1 MGVFSLYRE
10 GRALYN
16 MVMEADTPRTVPL
29 ERRRDPRESDLL
41 AQLPESERASL
52 FRDSSRK
59 KYPKHS
65 IIHAPGD
72 RGKVINYILSGRV
85 KIYNLSACGKEIIY
99 RFCTPNSFFGIAEIF
114 GDDREVFAEAV
125 EDAEVMCI
133 DKERFTDLIRRHP
146 DIALAVMKMLGSR
159 IRQAHRAIKD
169 FVFCDVR
176 SRLAQLLIKLG
187 QMHGVVNDD
196 GTISFQNKF
205 THQEMANMIGAIRQ
219 SVTEVINDFKRS
231 GYIRCDNGRIIIQNA
246 EGLESLING

>member
-1 MGVFSLYRE
+1 MEDRE
-10 GRALYN
+10 LYN
-16 MVMEADTPRTVPL
+16 TAMELDRPRTIPL
-29 ERRRDPRESDLL
+29 EKHRDLRESDLL
-41 AQLPESERASL
+41 GQLPESERASL
-52 FRDSSRK
+52 FRNSCRK
-59 KYPKHS
+59 KYPKHA
-65 IIHAPGD
+65 IVHAPGD
-72 RGKVINYILSGRV
+72 RGKVINYVLSGRV

-114 GDDREVFAEAV
+114 GDDREVFVEAV
-125 EDAEVMCI
+125 EDTEVMCI

-187 QMHGVVNDD
+187 QMHGVINDD

-205 THQEMANMIGAIRQ
+205 THQQMANMIGAIRQ
-219 SVTEVINDFKRS
+219 SVTEVVNDFKRA
-231 GYIRCDNGRIIIQNA
+231 GYIRCDNGRIVIQNA
-246 EGLESLING
+246 EGLESLIDE

>member
-1 MGVFSLYRE
+1 MFALFRE
-10 GRALYN
+10 DRELYN
-16 MVMEADTPRTVPL
+16 IVMEIDRPRTIPVKKD
-29 ERRRDPRESDLL
+29 RDLRESDLL

-52 FRDSSRK
+52 FRNSCRK
-59 KYPKHS
+59 KFPKHA
-65 IIHAPGD
+65 IVHAPGD
-72 RGKVINYILSGRV
+72 RGKVINYVLSGRV

-114 GDDREVFAEAV
+114 GDDREVFAETV
-125 EDAEVMCI
+125 EDTEVMCI

-146 DIALAVMKMLGSR
+146 DIALAVMKILGSR

-187 QMHGVVNDD
+187 QMHGVINDD

-219 SVTEVINDFKRS
+219 SVTEVVNDFKRA

-246 EGLESLING
+246 EGLESLLDD